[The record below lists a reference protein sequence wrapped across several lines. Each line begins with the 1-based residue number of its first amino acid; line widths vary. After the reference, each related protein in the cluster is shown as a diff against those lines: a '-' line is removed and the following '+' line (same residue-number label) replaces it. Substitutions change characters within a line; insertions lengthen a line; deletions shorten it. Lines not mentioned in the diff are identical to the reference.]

1 MHNRIAL
8 AEPYRRYIMKQ
19 VKLYSILPIY
29 PMFIAMLIPPYS
41 GILLGWNFLILS
53 VILVIVSKLC
63 FKKVSGKFYCDTIFS
78 AWLLGFAAIAICSFV
93 GLAEFFLDYYI
104 DYDVSEK
111 LGCAVSFFVAV
122 VMIFLFTMMITLNPK
137 RHKDFKM
144 TMVQRILTSLA
155 IAISTAPYSFFLP
168 EKYAVFLSDIWDNV
182 FSFNIRFNS

>member
-1 MHNRIAL
+1 
-8 AEPYRRYIMKQ
+8 MKQ

-182 FSFNIRFNS
+182 FFKNIHLIFDLIVKVYGIN

>member
-1 MHNRIAL
+1 
-8 AEPYRRYIMKQ
+8 MKSI
-19 VKLYSILPIY
+19 KLYSGLFPVYPI
-29 PMFIAMLIPPYS
+29 FIAILIPPYS
-41 GILLGWNFLILS
+41 IFLLGWNFIINT
-53 VILVIVSKLC
+53 VILIIASKLC
-63 FKKVSGKFYCDTIFS
+63 FKKVSGNFYKKTILP
-78 AWLLGFAAIAICSFV
+78 AWLLGFASIAIGSFA

-182 FSFNIRFNS
+182 FLKTFI